1 MLWLICGRWEL
12 LYSSSKRA
20 LFVLAT
26 VSSLIIACI
35 AIEYFQR
42 LHVDRLEK
50 EQLYDLQ
57 ADFVMLRS
65 DLESELN
72 ASIYR
77 SWGLLSYIS
86 AHPYSTGS
94 DWLALSDELLSSAN
108 HIHNIAVAPNNVIS
122 FVYPLAG
129 NEVIIGLDYAKVPD
143 QWSSVERAMESGD
156 MIVAGPFKLRQGGV
170 GIITRTP
177 IFVND
182 GSSTA
187 YWGVISIVIDI
198 HSLFAAV
205 QLSELQSKYQITLQ
219 GRDAL
224 GAEGEVFWGS
234 ADVLVEPDAIGAIRF
249 ASGSWV
255 LAMKSIHDLTESKWA
270 MQRVRV
276 VGYAF
281 VALLYLLL
289 FGLLALYR
297 ISYGDSM
304 HDPLTGIANRRLL
317 MDRINTL
324 INMHQRSPTAFAL
337 INIDLNNFKAIN
349 DRHGHQAGDY
359 VLQQVAE
366 RLKASVRAVDT
377 VARVGGDEFLVVM
390 VGINNP
396 QLATE
401 QSVKL
406 LGMINQPLQWKGRT
420 IDIYAAL
427 GWSLFPS
434 QATTIDDLLQQAD
447 EMMYRQKTI

>member
-1 MLWLICGRWEL
+1 MLH
-12 LYSSSKRA
+12 SNSKRA

-35 AIEYFQR
+35 AIEYFHR
-42 LHVDRLEK
+42 LHVDRVEK

-57 ADFVMLRS
+57 ADFATLRS

-77 SWGLLSYIS
+77 SWGMLSYIS
-86 AHPYSTGS
+86 AHPSSTTS
-94 DWLALSDELLSSAN
+94 DWLALSDELLRSAN
-108 HIHNIAVAPNNVIS
+108 HIRNIAVAPDNVIS

-129 NEVIIGLDYAKVPD
+129 NEAVLGLDYTKVPD
-143 QWSSVERAMESGD
+143 QLESVQRAMASRD
-156 MIVAGPFKLRQGGV
+156 MIVAGPVNLRQGGT

-182 GSSTA
+182 GNTTS
-187 YWGVISIVIDI
+187 YWGVVSIVIDI
-198 HSLFAAV
+198 PSLFAAV
-205 QLSELQSKYQITLQ
+205 QLPELQQNYQITLQ

-224 GAEGEVFWGS
+224 GAQGEVFLGD
-234 ADVLVEPDAIGAIRF
+234 AAVLAEADAIGTIRF

-255 LAMKSIHDLTESKWA
+255 LAMKSLNGSAPSVWA
-270 MQRVRV
+270 AQRVRV
-276 VGYAF
+276 VGYSF
-281 VALLYLLL
+281 IGLLYVLL
-289 FGLLALYR
+289 FGLFALYR
-297 ISYGDSM
+297 ESYGDSM

-324 INMHQRSPTAFAL
+324 LNMHQRTPTSFAL

-349 DRHGHQAGDY
+349 DRHGHQAGDF
-359 VLQQVAE
+359 VLQQIAE
-366 RLKASVRAVDT
+366 RLKSAVRAVDT

-390 VGINNP
+390 VGIDNP

-406 LGMINQPLQWKGRT
+406 LGKINQPLQWKGRT

>member
-1 MLWLICGRWEL
+1 MLH
-12 LYSSSKRA
+12 SSSKRA

-35 AIEYFQR
+35 AIEYFHR
-42 LHVDRLEK
+42 LHIDRMQK

-57 ADFVMLRS
+57 ADFATLRS

-77 SWGLLSYIS
+77 SWGMLSYIS
-86 AHPYSTGS
+86 AHPYSTS
-94 DWLALSDELLSSAN
+94 ADWLALSDELLRSAN
-108 HIHNIAVAPNNVIS
+108 HIRNIAVAPDNVIS
-122 FVYPLAG
+122 FVYPSAG
-129 NEVIIGLDYAKVPD
+129 NEAVLGLDYSKVPE
-143 QWSSVERAMESGD
+143 QLGSVQRAMESRD
-156 MIVAGPFKLRQGGV
+156 MIVAGPVNLRQGGN

-182 GSSTA
+182 GTTTV
-187 YWGVISIVIDI
+187 YWGMVSIVIDI
-198 HSLFAAV
+198 PSLFAAV
-205 QLSELQSKYQITLQ
+205 QLPELQNQYHITLQ

-224 GAEGEVFWGS
+224 GAQGEVFLGN
-234 ADVLVEPDAIGAIRF
+234 AEVLTDADAIGTIRF

-255 LAMKSIHDLTESKWA
+255 LAMKSLNAVPQSNWA
-270 MQRVRV
+270 TQRVRV
-276 VGYAF
+276 VGYSF
-281 VALLYLLL
+281 IALLYVLL
-289 FGLLALYR
+289 FGLFVLYR
-297 ISYGDSM
+297 ESYGDSM

-317 MDRINTL
+317 MDRIHTL
-324 INMHQRSPTAFAL
+324 LNMHQRSPTAFVL

-359 VLQQVAE
+359 VLQQIAE
-366 RLKASVRAVDT
+366 RLKSSVRAVDT

-390 VGINNP
+390 VGIDNP

-406 LGMINQPLQWKGRT
+406 LGKINQPLQWKGRT

-434 QATTIDDLLQQAD
+434 QATTVDDLLQQAD

>member
-1 MLWLICGRWEL
+1 MLH
-12 LYSSSKRA
+12 SSSKRA
-20 LFVLAT
+20 LFVVAT

-35 AIEYFQR
+35 AIEYFHR
-42 LHVDRLEK
+42 LHVDRVEK

-57 ADFVMLRS
+57 ADFATLRS

-77 SWGLLSYIS
+77 SWGMLSYIS
-86 AHPYSTGS
+86 AHPSSTTS
-94 DWLALSDELLSSAN
+94 DWLALSDELLRSAN
-108 HIHNIAVAPNNVIS
+108 HIRNIAVAPDNVIS
-122 FVYPLAG
+122 FVYPMAG
-129 NEVIIGLDYAKVPD
+129 NEAVIGLDYSKVPD
-143 QWSSVERAMESGD
+143 QLASVERAMASRD
-156 MIVAGPFKLRQGGV
+156 MIVAGPVNLRQGGT

-182 GSSTA
+182 GNSTS
-187 YWGVISIVIDI
+187 YWGVVSIVIDI
-198 HSLFAAV
+198 PSLFAAV
-205 QLSELQSKYQITLQ
+205 QLPELQNQYQITLQ

-224 GAEGEVFWGS
+224 GARGEVFLGDPAVL
-234 ADVLVEPDAIGAIRF
+234 ADADALGTIRF

-255 LAMKSIHDLTESKWA
+255 LAMKSVNGSAPSVWA
-270 MQRVRV
+270 AQRVRV
-276 VGYAF
+276 VGYSF
-281 VALLYLLL
+281 IALLYILL
-289 FGLLALYR
+289 FGLFALYR
-297 ISYGDSM
+297 ESYGDSM

-324 INMHQRSPTAFAL
+324 LNMHQRTPTAFAL

-359 VLQQVAE
+359 VLQQIAE
-366 RLKASVRAVDT
+366 RLKSAVRAVDT

-390 VGINNP
+390 VGIDNP

-406 LGMINQPLQWKGRT
+406 LGKINQPLEWKGRT

-427 GWSLFPS
+427 GWSLFPT

>member
-1 MLWLICGRWEL
+1 M
-12 LYSSSKRA
+12 LYSGSKRA

-35 AIEYFQR
+35 AIEYFHR
-42 LHVDRLEK
+42 LHVDRVEK
-50 EQLYDLQ
+50 ELLYDLQ
-57 ADFVMLRS
+57 ADFATLRS

-77 SWGLLSYIS
+77 SWGMLSYIT
-86 AHPYSTGS
+86 AHPYSTSS
-94 DWLALSDELLSSAN
+94 DWLALSDELLRGAD
-108 HIHNIAVAPNNVIS
+108 HIRNIAVAPDNVIS

-129 NEVIIGLDYAKVPD
+129 NEAVIGLDYRKVPD
-143 QWSSVERAMESGD
+143 QFGSVQRAMDSRD
-156 MIVAGPFKLRQGGV
+156 MIVAGPVNLRQGGV

-182 GSSTA
+182 GNSTS
-187 YWGVISIVIDI
+187 YWGVVSIVIDTQ
-198 HSLFAAV
+198 SLFAAV
-205 QLSELQSKYQITLQ
+205 QLPELQNRYQIALQ

-224 GAEGEVFWGS
+224 GAQGEVFVGN
-234 ADVLVEPDAIGAIRF
+234 AEVIANADAIGTIRF

-255 LAMKSIHDLTESKWA
+255 LAMKSLNGVSQSQWA
-270 MQRVRV
+270 TQRVRV
-276 VGYAF
+276 VGYSFIAM
-281 VALLYLLL
+281 LYVLL
-289 FGLLALYR
+289 FGLFVLYR
-297 ISYGDSM
+297 ESYGDSM

-324 INMHQRSPTAFAL
+324 LNMHQRTPTSFAL

-359 VLQQVAE
+359 VLQQIAE

-390 VGINNP
+390 VGIDSP

-406 LGMINQPLQWKGRT
+406 LGKINQPLQWKGRT

-434 QATTIDDLLQQAD
+434 QALTVDDLLQQAD